1 MLFATALS
9 AFAEEI
15 VTVSGRKDATQ
26 SYLLMHESAPPKAVA
41 VLFPGGE
48 GLLKLRLEEDS
59 VKFVGRNNFLVRTR
73 GLMRDTE
80 VAVAIIDAPSD
91 LQRRGYSDVFRQG
104 SDHAADV
111 SAVVDDLRR
120 RFKTA
125 KIFLVGTSRGTI
137 SAAYAGRVLGA
148 RVDGIVLTSTLFN
161 ADRSGSGLS
170 GFDFA
175 KLNVPV
181 LFVHHAQ
188 DDCIVTPY
196 TAAKRLSENF
206 PLITVHGGTPAQS
219 PSCEAL
225 SAHGYFGKEAET
237 VSAIKNWMLGRA
249 YPSTVE

>member
-41 VLFPGGE
+41 VMFPGGE

-175 KLNVPV
+175 TLKVPV

-188 DDCIVTPY
+188 DDCFVTPY
-196 TAAKRLSENF
+196 TAAKRLSANF

-225 SAHGYFGKEAET
+225 SAHGYFGKETET
-237 VSAIKNWMLGRA
+237 VSGIKNWMLGRA
-249 YPSTVE
+249 YPSAVE